1 MDGGMD
7 AATLLARGGAVMY
20 VLLALS
26 VAAGAIV
33 IFKGWQFTRLGLR
46 DWDFV
51 EPGLEALG
59 QDPAAAGEL
68 FAAAKNPA
76 ARVLEAV
83 CGQRLQFIES
93 EMARR
98 GSALI
103 RELESWLRAL
113 SGIAHLSPLLGL
125 LGTVL
130 GMIRAFMAVEAAG
143 SRVDPAMLSGG
154 IWIALLT
161 TAFGLLVAIPAMA
174 AFYWLEGRL
183 DSFAATLKDAC
194 ARALE
199 RRGLGASGAATE
211 GGRVN
216 LADEDY
222 GV

>member
-7 AATLLARGGAVMY
+7 AAILLARGGTVMY

-26 VAAGAIV
+26 VAAAAIV

-51 EPGLEALG
+51 EPGLEDLG
-59 QDPAAAGEL
+59 QDPAEAGEL
-68 FAAAKNPA
+68 FAASKNPA
-76 ARVLEAV
+76 ARVLEAA
-83 CGQRLQFIES
+83 CGPRLQFIES

-199 RRGLGASGAATE
+199 RRGLGSSGAATE

>member
-7 AATLLARGGAVMY
+7 AAILLTRGGAVMY
-20 VLLALS
+20 VLLVLS
-26 VAAGAIV
+26 VVAGAIV

-59 QDPAAAGEL
+59 QDPAEAGEL
-68 FAAAKNPA
+68 FAASKNPA
-76 ARVLEAV
+76 ARVLEA
-83 CGQRLQFIES
+83 
-93 EMARR
+93 ARR

-199 RRGLGASGAATE
+199 RRGLGSSGAATE

>member
-1 MDGGMD
+1 
-7 AATLLARGGAVMY
+7 
-20 VLLALS
+20 
-26 VAAGAIV
+26 
-33 IFKGWQFTRLGLR
+33 
-46 DWDFV
+46 
-51 EPGLEALG
+51 
-59 QDPAAAGEL
+59 
-68 FAAAKNPA
+68 
-76 ARVLEAV
+76 
-83 CGQRLQFIES
+83 
-93 EMARR
+93 
-98 GSALI
+98 
-103 RELESWLRAL
+103 
-113 SGIAHLSPLLGL
+113 
-125 LGTVL
+125 
-130 GMIRAFMAVEAAG
+130 MAVEAAG

-199 RRGLGASGAATE
+199 RRGLGSSGAATE